1 MVGLIQNCLG
11 NPLNLLSAN
20 KENNNSWFSVL
31 RIILDHVYKLLALA
45 RPSWYIY
52 KDAWPFVYFFITD
65 GREHEAKRQGL
76 KEEYWVSEKQDLW
89 RYNKPVLS
97 PGSSKERIIKENPTV
112 IYWGTEMADSKGR
125 HKLHESSDR
134 KEIGAC
140 IYCSKD
146 DGELKDPVVIFL

>member
-1 MVGLIQNCLG
+1 MEDIINQFYLLG
-11 NPLNLLSAN
+11 
-20 KENNNSWFSVL
+20 VV
-31 RIILDHVYKLLALA
+31 R
-45 RPSWYIY
+45 
-52 KDAWPFVYFFITD
+52 
-65 GREHEAKRQGL
+65 
-76 KEEYWVSEKQDLW
+76 
-89 RYNKPVLS
+89 
-97 PGSSKERIIKENPTV
+97 KERIIKENPTV